1 MKKVVHK
8 YYTQAIFIDYEIDG
22 INIDFFVFNVNYSI
36 VKRGKIYTFEI
47 NSVSI
52 LKDTMKS
59 CNKDFDI
66 DKVDTGAIENYLF
79 EKLCACYN
87 DTKAWVGEYCEAHAT
102 IDVAKPFEGFTIN
115 QL

>member
-1 MKKVVHK
+1 MEVVQRYSK
-8 YYTQAIFIDYEIDG
+8 QAISSDYEING
-22 INIDFFVFNVNYSI
+22 INIDFFVFTVNYSI
-36 VKRGKIYTFEI
+36 LKNKDEYTFEI

-102 IDVAKPFEGFTIN
+102 IDVAKSFEGFKVN

>member
-8 YYTQAIFIDYEIDG
+8 DYTQAIFFDYEIDG

-52 LKDTMKS
+52 EKDTVKS
-59 CNKDFDI
+59 FNKDFDVN
-66 DKVDTGAIENYLF
+66 KSVSAIEKFLY